1 MTTSETKDGQD
12 WVKTEKTYFLQTGK
26 RLPVILERGQGTTVW
41 DVEGKE
47 YLDFVAGIAVVS
59 LGHCHPI
66 VTEAIERQ
74 ARTLMTASNYY
85 YTIPQLK
92 LAELLCRTS
101 GMDKAF
107 FCNSGAEA
115 VEGLIKLARK
125 WGKEKREGAYQI
137 IVMEGAF
144 HGRTL
149 ATVTASANE
158 RYRAPF
164 TPLVEG
170 FVRVPYNDVGMVK
183 AATGPNTVAVLV
195 EPLQGEGG
203 VNVPDDDYLPRLREW
218 CDEAGI
224 LLLLDEVQT
233 GVGRTGKLFAFQHH
247 GIEPDAIAVAK
258 ALGSG
263 FPIGAF
269 LAKDS
274 AALLSTGEHGTTFG
288 GNALACEV
296 GYEVLKYIVDNE
308 IPQQVTERGAHLERR
323 LRSLADRQ
331 PMITEVRGKG
341 LIWAIELDRAASE
354 QVVNVALE
362 SGLLANAIKPT
373 AIRLVPPF
381 TVSEAELDQAV
392 DILEAALAKVSEAAK
407 DG

>member
-1 MTTSETKDGQD
+1 MPKQKTTTEPD

-26 RLPVILERGQGTTVW
+26 RLPVILDRGEGTTVW
-41 DVEGKE
+41 DLDGKS
-47 YLDFVAGIAVVS
+47 YLDFVGGIAVLS
-59 LGHCHPI
+59 LGHCHP
-66 VTEAIERQ
+66 VVVEAIERQ
-74 ARTLMTASNYY
+74 SKKLMTTSNYY

-92 LAELLCRTS
+92 LAELLCRSS

-149 ATVTASANE
+149 ATVAASSNE

-164 TPLVEG
+164 TPLPEG
-170 FVRVPYNDVGMVK
+170 FIRVAFNDIDAVK
-183 AATGPNTVAVLV
+183 DATGPNTVAVLV

-203 VNVPDDDYLPRLREW
+203 VNVPDDGYLPRLRQW
-218 CDEAGI
+218 CDESGI

-233 GVGRTGKLFAFQHH
+233 GVGRTGKLFAFQHY

-274 AALLSTGEHGTTFG
+274 AALLGAGEHGTTFG

-296 GYEVLKYIVDNE
+296 GYSVLKYITDND
-308 IPQQVTERGAHLERR
+308 IPAQVTERGAHLERR
-323 LRSLADRQ
+323 LHSLADRQ

-341 LIWAIELDRAASE
+341 LIWAIELDRPASE
-354 QVVNVALE
+354 QVVNLALE
-362 SGLLANAIKPT
+362 AGLLANAVKPN

-381 TVSEAELDQAV
+381 TVSEAELDKAV
-392 DILEAALAKVSEAAK
+392 DILEEALAKVSEESAK
-407 DG
+407 